1 MELRQSF
8 SISINSVGKTRHSR
22 GKKWGV
28 GMSLDIDLTV
38 LAKISPKWIRVLNVK
53 HKIIN
58 LQAPLSSSVSQSL
71 LKSMSFELVMP
82 SNYLILC
89 HHLLLPSVF
98 PSIRVFSNDSVPC
111 IRYPKYWSFS
121 LSISSSNEYSGLISF
136 RMD

>member
-58 LQAPLSSSVSQSL
+58 T
-71 LKSMSFELVMP
+71 
-82 SNYLILC
+82 
-89 HHLLLPSVF
+89 
-98 PSIRVFSNDSVPC
+98 
-111 IRYPKYWSFS
+111 
-121 LSISSSNEYSGLISF
+121 
-136 RMD
+136 